1 MPFTLNVPEP
11 WASRGWK
18 AKIRDRERLEPPHV
32 TILHKTRMW
41 RFDLRSEIFLDR
53 EPDSNDVPQEIV
65 AAVRANLT
73 LLRQQ
78 WDSIFP
84 ENPVSSDALE
94 RKSKVKSKR
103 AKSKDE

>member
-32 TILHKTRMW
+32 TILYKTRAW
-41 RFDLRSEIFLDR
+41 RFDLRSEKFLDR
-53 EPDSNDVPQEIV
+53 EPDPAEVPGEMA

-73 LLRQQ
+73 LLRQE
-78 WDSIFP
+78 WDKLFP
-84 ENPVSSDALE
+84 ENPVSSEAPD
-94 RKSKVKSKR
+94 
-103 AKSKDE
+103 AKSKAHKRVKTSDD